1 MQRCFNRRMRKCK
14 NRAYTLAEILI
25 VLIVVGII
33 AAMSIPVLL
42 QKIEKKDLESR
53 FIKANSVLKQ
63 TVARA
68 EATEGNF
75 TNWSWIT
82 SDKIFFE
89 YFTPYLSVT
98 TICKPNEIG
107 CGTEVSYR
115 YLNGKPAPSNVFPQK
130 LTRFITNDGAKW
142 FIGVNANCVQ
152 KGEYCAM
159 IRVDVNGDAPPNMY
173 GRDLFTFFMLPY
185 TNEVK
190 PEGLYEFPLAYDD
203 EKGWIAYEKRE
214 IEADCNVKNG
224 GGTLCGAKIILDGY
238 KMTY

>member
-1 MQRCFNRRMRKCK
+1 MRNIKK
-14 NRAYTLAEILI
+14 RGYTLAEILI
-25 VLIVVGII
+25 ALVVIGII
-33 AAMSIPVLL
+33 ASMTIPVLL

-63 TVARA
+63 TIARA

-75 TNWSWIT
+75 TNWDWIT

-107 CGTEVSYR
+107 CGEEVKYK
-115 YLNGKPAPSNVFPQK
+115 YLNNNLAPSNVFPQN

-159 IRVDVNGDAPPNMY
+159 IRVDVNGDAPPNIY

-203 EKGWIAYEKRE
+203 EKGWISYEKQE
-214 IEADCNVKNG
+214 IEADCNTKNG

-238 KMTY
+238 KMNY